1 LVEVDVSRSA
11 GLNSAPSASAAP
23 RAATRLSGWLDREG
37 LLVLVVAGFA
47 GIAAAV
53 SKVLVATDTWY
64 ALVSGRLITQ
74 HGLPFHNQ
82 LTLWAHGTRWVDQ
95 QWLAQLGLYGL
106 DRAGGIR
113 AAIVVHVLF
122 VAVTFAVMV
131 VLARRSGA
139 DPRSIALVSV
149 VALLPLALTTA
160 QLRTQTFSYPLF
172 AAVLVLLARPAPTTW
187 RRLLGLL
194 AIIVLWANLH
204 GSVVLAA
211 ILVSLRG
218 VTELASGLRAG
229 KGPRQLAWLV
239 ALLPWPALLA
249 TPYLW
254 STGHYYRETIF
265 NPTLSAYLWQW
276 KPTTLSPVSLPL
288 FVLALGF
295 LWLVG
300 KAAPAYTRF
309 EKLAG
314 LFLVA
319 LALLAV
325 RNWTWLALFAVA
337 FYPRG
342 LDYLRAERRRPL
354 ETPLNRMLA
363 ALGILFAVVVSTA
376 TLGRSPSWF
385 TNSFPDRGA
394 RVVAD
399 LARSHP
405 NAKIWATA
413 EWGDWLMWSDPQL
426 QGRVAFDARVELLSK
441 AQVKKMAVFSA
452 TDLLVPQVRKH
463 YGIVVVSKNN
473 DPDAYRLL
481 RRSGSVAYDD
491 GNVLVY
497 SRWKGAA

>member
-1 LVEVDVSRSA
+1 MDVSPNA
-11 GLNSAPSASAAP
+11 GLSHTPSEAAAPSATAS
-23 RAATRLSGWLDREG
+23 LSRWLDREG

-47 GIAAAV
+47 GVTTALA
-53 SKVLVATDTWY
+53 KVLVATDTWY
-64 ALVSGRLITQ
+64 ALVSGRLIAR
-74 HGLPFHNQ
+74 HGLPFHNG

-106 DRAGGIR
+106 YQAGGIR
-113 AAIVVHVLF
+113 LAIVVHVLF
-122 VAVTFAVMV
+122 VVATFTAMV

-160 QLRTQTFSYPLF
+160 QLRTQTFAYPLF
-172 AAVLVLLARPAPTTW
+172 AAMLVLLARPGPTTW
-187 RRLLGLL
+187 RRLVALL

-211 ILVSLRG
+211 VLVSLRG
-218 VTELASGLRAG
+218 CCELASGFRSG
-229 KGPRQLAWLV
+229 KGPKQLAWLV

-295 LWLVG
+295 LWLLG

-314 LFLVA
+314 LVLVL

-337 FYPRG
+337 FYPKG
-342 LDYLRAERRRPL
+342 LDYLRAERRRPF
-354 ETPLNRMLA
+354 ETPLNRVLA
-363 ALGILFAVVVSTA
+363 VLGVVFALGVSVV
-376 TLGRSPSWF
+376 TLGRTQSWF
-385 TNSFPDRGA
+385 TNAFPDRGA

-399 LARSHP
+399 LARAHP
-405 NAKIWATA
+405 NARIWATA
-413 EWGDWLMWSDPQL
+413 EWGDWLMWSEPRL
-426 QGRVAFDARVELLSK
+426 QGRIAFDARVELLTS
-441 AQVKKMAVFSA
+441 AQVKRMAVFSA
-452 TDLLVPQVRKH
+452 TGLAVPQVRKH
-463 YGIVVVSKNN
+463 YGIIVVSKGN
-473 DPDAYRLL
+473 DPDAYFLL
-481 RRSGSVAYDD
+481 RRTGSVAYDD

-497 SRWKGAA
+497 SRWKDAA

>member
-1 LVEVDVSRSA
+1 MAVDVSPNA
-11 GLNSAPSASAAP
+11 ALGHAPSAAAA
-23 RAATRLSGWLDREG
+23 RGAAARLSTWLDREG

-47 GIAAAV
+47 GVAAALA
-53 SKVLVATDTWY
+53 KVLVATDTWY
-64 ALVSGRLITQ
+64 ALVSGRLIAQ
-74 HGLPFHNQ
+74 HGLPFHND

-113 AAIVVHVLF
+113 LAIVVHVVL
-122 VAVTFAVMV
+122 VAASFAVMV
-131 VLARRSGA
+131 VLARRRGA

-149 VALLPLALTTA
+149 VALIPLALSTA
-160 QLRTQTFSYPLF
+160 QLRTQTFAYPLF
-172 AAVLVLLARPAPTTW
+172 VAVLVLLARPGPTTW

-218 VTELASGLRAG
+218 VCELAGGLRSG
-229 KGPRQLAWLV
+229 KGPKQLAWLV
-239 ALLPWPALLA
+239 AVLPWPALFA

-276 KPTTLSPVSLPL
+276 RPTSLSPLSVPL

-295 LWLVG
+295 LWLLG
-300 KAAPAYTRF
+300 RAAPAYSRF

-314 LFLVA
+314 LVLVA

-337 FYPRG
+337 FYPTA
-342 LDYLRAERRRPL
+342 LDHLRAERRRPL
-354 ETPLNRMLA
+354 ETPLNRVLA
-363 ALGILFAVVVSTA
+363 ATGIVFALAVSGA
-376 TLGRSPSWF
+376 VLGRAQSWF

-405 NAKIWATA
+405 NARIWATA
-413 EWGDWLMWSDPQL
+413 EWGDWLMWSDPKL
-426 QGRVAFDARVELLSK
+426 EGRVAFDARVELLSTP
-441 AQVKKMAVFSA
+441 QVKRMALFSA
-452 TDLLVPQVRKH
+452 SGLLVPQVQQK
-463 YGIVVVSKNN
+463 YDILVVSKNN
-473 DPDAYRLL
+473 DPAAYFLL
-481 RRSGSVAYDD
+481 RRSGSVVYND
-491 GNVLVY
+491 GNVLVA
-497 SRWKGAA
+497 SRWKSAA

>member
-1 LVEVDVSRSA
+1 MDVSPNA
-11 GLNSAPSASAAP
+11 GLSRTPAAAATPSAAA
-23 RAATRLSGWLDREG
+23 RLSSWLDREG

-47 GIAAAV
+47 GVTAALA
-53 SKVLVATDTWY
+53 KVLVATDTWY
-64 ALVSGRLITQ
+64 ALVSGRLIAK
-74 HGLPFHNQ
+74 HGLPFHNH
-82 LTLWAHGTRWVDQ
+82 LTIWAHGARWVDQ
-95 QWLAQLGLYGL
+95 QWLAQLSLYGL

-113 AAIVVHVLF
+113 LAVIVHVLL
-122 VAVTFAVMV
+122 VAATFAAMV
-131 VLARRSGA
+131 LLARRSGA

-160 QLRTQTFSYPLF
+160 QLRTQTFAYPLF
-172 AAVLVLLARPAPTTW
+172 AAVIVLLARPGPTTW
-187 RRLLGLL
+187 RRLLALL

-211 ILVSLRG
+211 MLVSLRG
-218 VTELASGLRAG
+218 CCELVAGFRSG
-229 KGPRQLAWLV
+229 KGPKQLAWLV

-249 TPYLW
+249 TPYLL

-276 KPTTLSPVSLPL
+276 KPTTLSPLSLPL

-295 LWLVG
+295 LWLIG
-300 KAAPAYTRF
+300 KAAPAYMLF

-314 LFLVA
+314 LVLVA

-337 FYPRG
+337 FYPKG
-342 LDYLRAERRRPL
+342 LEYLRAERRRPL
-354 ETPLNRMLA
+354 ETPLNRVLA
-363 ALGILFAVVVSTA
+363 VLGIVFALAVPVA
-376 TLGRSPSWF
+376 TLGRAQSWF
-385 TNSFPDRGA
+385 TNAFPDRGA
-394 RVVAD
+394 HVVAD

-405 NAKIWATA
+405 NARIWATA
-413 EWGDWLMWSDPQL
+413 EWGDWLMWSDPKL
-426 QGRVAFDARVELLSK
+426 QGRVAFDARVELLSS
-441 AQVKKMAVFSA
+441 AEVKKMAVFSA

-463 YGIVVVSKNN
+463 YGIIVVSKNN

-481 RRSGSVAYDD
+481 RRSRSVVYDD

-497 SRWKGAA
+497 SRWKGTA

>member
-1 LVEVDVSRSA
+1 VAVDVSSSA
-11 GLNSAPSASAAP
+11 GLSRTPPAAAATSAA
-23 RAATRLSGWLDREG
+23 ARLSSWLDREG

-47 GIAAAV
+47 GIAAALA
-53 SKVLVATDTWY
+53 KVLVATDTWY
-64 ALVSGRLITQ
+64 ALVSGRLIAS
-74 HGLPFHNQ
+74 HGLPFHNH
-82 LTLWAHGTRWVDQ
+82 LTVWAHGARWVDQ

-106 DRAGGIR
+106 DQAGGIR
-113 AAIVVHVLF
+113 LAIIVHVLL
-122 VAVTFAVMV
+122 VAATFTTMV

-139 DPRSIALVSV
+139 DPRTIALVSV

-172 AAVLVLLARPAPTTW
+172 AAVLVLLTRPGPTTW
-187 RRLLGLL
+187 RRLLALL

-211 ILVSLRG
+211 ILVSLAG
-218 VTELASGLRAG
+218 CCELASGLRSG
-229 KGPRQLAWLV
+229 KGLRQLAWLV

-254 STGHYYRETIF
+254 STGHYYRDTIF

-295 LWLVG
+295 LWLLG

-314 LFLVA
+314 LVLVA

-337 FYPRG
+337 FYPKG
-342 LDYLRAERRRPL
+342 LDYLRAQRRRPL
-354 ETPLNRMLA
+354 ETPLNRVLA
-363 ALGILFAVVVSTA
+363 ALGVLFAVAVSVT
-376 TLGRSPSWF
+376 TLGRAQSWF
-385 TNSFPDRGA
+385 TNAFPDRGA

-399 LARSHP
+399 LARAHP
-405 NAKIWATA
+405 NTRIWATA
-413 EWGDWLMWSDPQL
+413 EWGDWLMWSDPRL
-426 QGRVAFDARVELLSK
+426 EGRVAFDARVELLST
-441 AQVKKMAVFSA
+441 AQVKRMAVFSA
-452 TDLLVPQVRKH
+452 TDLLVPQVRRH
-463 YGIVVVSKNN
+463 YGIIVVSKNN

-481 RRSGSVAYDD
+481 HRSASVVYDD
-491 GNVLVY
+491 GNVLVV
-497 SRWKGAA
+497 SRWKGKA

>member
-1 LVEVDVSRSA
+1 MAVDVPPNAELGRTPSA
-11 GLNSAPSASAAP
+11 AAAPSAAA
-23 RAATRLSGWLDREG
+23 RLSSWLDREG

-47 GIAAAV
+47 GVTAALA
-53 SKVLVATDTWY
+53 KVLVATDTWY
-64 ALVSGRLITQ
+64 ALVSGRLIAK
-74 HGLPFHNQ
+74 HGVPFHNH
-82 LTLWAHGTRWVDQ
+82 LTIWAHGARWVDQ

-113 AAIVVHVLF
+113 LAVVVHVLL
-122 VAVTFAVMV
+122 VAAAFTAMV
-131 VLARRSGA
+131 ILARRSGA

-149 VALLPLALTTA
+149 VALLPLALSTA
-160 QLRTQTFSYPLF
+160 QLRTQTFAYPLF
-172 AAVLVLLARPAPTTW
+172 AAVLVLLARPGPTTW
-187 RRLLGLL
+187 RRLLALL

-218 VTELASGLRAG
+218 CCELASGLRSG
-229 KGPRQLAWLV
+229 KGPRQFAWLV

-276 KPTTLSPVSLPL
+276 KPTTLSPLSLPL

-300 KAAPAYTRF
+300 RAAPAYTRF

-314 LFLVA
+314 LILVA

-337 FYPRG
+337 FYPKG
-342 LDYLRAERRRPL
+342 LDYLRGERRPL
-354 ETPLNRMLA
+354 ETPLNRVLA
-363 ALGILFAVVVSTA
+363 ALGILFAVAVSSA
-376 TLGRSPSWF
+376 TLGRAQSWF
-385 TNSFPDRGA
+385 TSAFPDRGA
-394 RVVAD
+394 RVVSD

-405 NAKIWATA
+405 KARIWATA
-413 EWGDWLMWSDPQL
+413 EWGDWLMWSHPKL
-426 QGRVAFDARVELLSK
+426 QGRLAFDARVELLSSP
-441 AQVKKMAVFSA
+441 QVKKMAVFSA
-452 TDLLVPQVRKH
+452 TNLLVPQVRKH
-463 YGIVVVSKNN
+463 YGIIVVSKNN

-481 RRSGSVAYDD
+481 RREGPVAYDD
-491 GNVLVY
+491 GNVLVV
-497 SRWKGAA
+497 SRWKGTT

>member
-1 LVEVDVSRSA
+1 VDVSSNEGLSRTPSA
-11 GLNSAPSASAAP
+11 AAAPS
-23 RAATRLSGWLDREG
+23 AATRLSSWLDREG

-47 GIAAAV
+47 GVTAALA
-53 SKVLVATDTWY
+53 KVLVATDTWY
-64 ALVSGRLITQ
+64 ALVSGRLIAKR
-74 HGLPFHNQ
+74 GLPFHNH
-82 LTLWAHGTRWVDQ
+82 LTLWAHGVRWVDQ

-113 AAIVVHVLF
+113 LAIVVHVLL
-122 VAVTFAVMV
+122 VAITFTAMV
-131 VLARRSGA
+131 ILARRGGA

-160 QLRTQTFSYPLF
+160 QLRTQTFAYPLF
-172 AAVLVLLARPAPTTW
+172 AAVLVLLARPGPTTW
-187 RRLLGLL
+187 RRLLAVL

-211 ILVSLRG
+211 ILVSLAG
-218 VTELASGLRAG
+218 CCELVSGLRSG
-229 KGPRQLAWLV
+229 KGPKQLAWLV
-239 ALLPWPALLA
+239 AVLPWAALFA

-314 LFLVA
+314 LALVV

-354 ETPLNRMLA
+354 ETPLNRVLA
-363 ALGILFAVVVSTA
+363 GFGIVFALAVSIA
-376 TLGRSPSWF
+376 TLGRAQSWF
-385 TNSFPDRGA
+385 TNAFPDRGA
-394 RVVAD
+394 RVVAG

-405 NAKIWATA
+405 HARIWATA
-413 EWGDWLMWSDPQL
+413 EWGDWLMWSDPRL
-426 QGRVAFDARVELLSK
+426 QGRVAFDARVELLSS

-463 YGIVVVSKNN
+463 YGIIVVSKNN

-481 RRSGSVAYDD
+481 RRSGSIVYND
-491 GNVLVY
+491 GNVLVL